1 MIKLYENVKKF
12 IKDNYRF
19 LIIYFIVL
27 ILCLWPLPYY
37 IYTGGGTINLDKR
50 ISVENEYVEKGSFN
64 LAYVKNIKVTIPTY
78 LLSYI
83 FDWDVEKIETY
94 QVNEQES
101 NEDIWKRE
109 KLYLQE
115 SIDNAIINAYKLAGE
130 NLNIKNEVYKVLSID
145 DDANTNLK
153 IDDSILEI
161 NGIKVNDYESLKSIV
176 SKCSFDEKVNV
187 LVLRDN
193 KEVMCYAKVIEHE
206 QEKKMGVYLIKS
218 FDYDYTRKIELGFS
232 KREGGGSGG
241 FMLSLAIYNRLIEK
255 DLTNGLKIVGTGTID
270 SEGNVGSIDG
280 VKYKLKG
287 AVKEKADIFFV
298 PSGRNYEE
306 AIKEK
311 EENNYKIK
319 VIEVKTLS
327 DAINYL
333 ESRL

>member
-1 MIKLYENVKKF
+1 MVKVYENIKKF
-12 IKDNYRF
+12 IKENYKF
-19 LIIYFIVL
+19 LIVYIVVL
-27 ILCLWPLPYY
+27 IICLWPLPYY
-37 IYTGGGTINLDKR
+37 IYTGGGTINLDNR
-50 ISVENEYVEKGSFN
+50 ISIENEHIEKGSFN
-64 LAYVKNIKVTIPTY
+64 LAYVKNVKATIPTY

-83 FDWDVEKIETY
+83 LNWDVEKIETY
-94 QVNEQES
+94 QINNQES
-101 NEDIWKRE
+101 SEDIWKRE

-130 NLNIKNEVYKVLSID
+130 DLNIKNEVYKVLSID
-145 DDANTNLK
+145 EDANTNLR
-153 IDDSILEI
+153 IDDAILEI
-161 NGIKVNDYESLKSIV
+161 NGIKVTNYDSLKSIV
-176 SKCSFDEKVNV
+176 SDCSFGEKINV
-187 LVLRDN
+187 LVLRGD
-193 KEVMCYAKVIEHE
+193 KEVMCYANVFEHE

-232 KREGGGSGG
+232 KREGGSSGG

-270 SEGNVGSIDG
+270 NEGNVGNIDG

-319 VIEVKTLS
+319 VIEVKTLL